1 MFSRDIVI
9 RFHDLSNCLYIDYK
23 LTPFIPDFI
32 PAVGDI
38 DAFIKVNKKITNALF
53 VWFWMVYV
61 WLQMAEIC
69 FLKLLLDT
77 INARQKAGQIIIN
90 FSIRTHEWWQ
100 QLIVGKIIEQILIF
114 WYSIPWLCTLYD
126 TNHNLYLFINLF
138 LKKCFLTE
146 TVKTNK
152 KKRAKINYWLID

>member
-1 MFSRDIVI
+1 MCSVLQNMGLARNTLSIFSTELFANPPILTAVLRG
-9 RFHDLSNCLYIDYK
+9 CLREQVC
-23 LTPFIPDFI
+23 F
-32 PAVGDI
+32 
-38 DAFIKVNKKITNALF
+38 KKITNALF